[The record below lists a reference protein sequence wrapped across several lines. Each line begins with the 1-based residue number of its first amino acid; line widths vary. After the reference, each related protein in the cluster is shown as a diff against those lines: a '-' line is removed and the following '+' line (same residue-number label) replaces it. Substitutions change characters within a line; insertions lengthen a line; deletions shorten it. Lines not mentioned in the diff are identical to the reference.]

1 MAALASLDNR
11 PDELRKVEKSSNS
24 LVETSVG
31 DVENMP
37 SPGAARCR
45 LSNSGGSLSPSSI
58 HYPMSPPSS
67 IRCST
72 TTTATIKPKMQRRKR
87 MSPEQL
93 RLMSRR
99 IDPKQPLPSPH
110 TSPSKPALPVLYS
123 PSPRKRSRMQ
133 QKQPKCPIPSATPFS
148 SHTPKP
154 QLFQTCFDIWPGAPS
169 LGDLNH
175 DNVKCL
181 SELLKVRLSQAK
193 FRLIAALEAN
203 DNGRNDP
210 LYAQLKTESDDSWP
224 FTMMMRQKI
233 TLSHKRHQST
243 LPVTVGNGKNLTFQP
258 RQRRAPGSSAATT
271 SLGNHVRLVTDDSGK
286 LSVAVTPPPS
296 PANNKKRKRTTTHTT
311 KKSKTKPDQGTDY
324 DFIVLV
330 LFTYMCYY
338 QI

>member
-11 PDELRKVEKSSNS
+11 PDDLRKVEKYSSS
-24 LVETSVG
+24 LGERGVD

-45 LSNSGGSLSPSSI
+45 LSNALGDVSPLNGIHHSL
-58 HYPMSPPSS
+58 SPPSS
-67 IRCST
+67 TRI
-72 TTTATIKPKMQRRKR
+72 TTATIKPKIQQRRKR

-123 PSPRKRSRMQ
+123 PSPRKRSRLQ
-133 QKQPKCPIPSATPFS
+133 QKQPKCPIPSTTLPSFHS
-148 SHTPKP
+148 PKP

-203 DNGRNDP
+203 DDGRNDP

-258 RQRRAPGSSAATT
+258 RQRRAPGSSAAT
-271 SLGNHVRLVTDDSGK
+271 SLRNNVRLVTDDTGK
-286 LSVAVTPPPS
+286 LSVAVTPPAS
-296 PANNKKRKRTTTHTT
+296 PANSKKRKRPATSNAA
-311 KKSKTKPDQGTDY
+311 KKSNKTKSEDGN
-324 DFIVLV
+324 DFLDPFLCLVV
-330 LFTYMCYY
+330 LFTYM
-338 QI
+338 

>member
-11 PDELRKVEKSSNS
+11 PDDLRMVEKHSGS
-24 LVETSVG
+24 LGERGV
-31 DVENMP
+31 DDLENMP
-37 SPGAARCR
+37 SAGAARCR
-45 LSNSGGSLSPSSI
+45 LSNALGDVSPLNSLSPPPTSST
-58 HYPMSPPSS
+58 
-67 IRCST
+67 RT
-72 TTTATIKPKMQRRKR
+72 TTIKPKIQQRRKR

-123 PSPRKRSRMQ
+123 PSPRKRSRLQ
-133 QKQPKCPIPSATPFS
+133 QKQPKCPIPSTTLPS
-148 SHTPKP
+148 LHTPKP

-203 DNGRNDP
+203 DDGRNDP

-258 RQRRAPGSSAATT
+258 RQRRAPGSSAAAAT
-271 SLGNHVRLVTDDSGK
+271 SLRNYVRLVTDDSGK
-286 LSVAVTPPPS
+286 LSVAVTPPAS
-296 PANNKKRKRTTTHTT
+296 PANSKKRKRPTTSNAA
-311 KKSKTKPDQGTDY
+311 KKPNKIKSEDGK
-324 DFIVLV
+324 DFFGD
-330 LFTYMCYY
+330 LFFCFFLL
-338 QI
+338 IRND

>member
-1 MAALASLDNR
+1 MPLAHVSCSNGALTCRKVAALASLDNR
-11 PDELRKVEKSSNS
+11 LDDLRRVEKTSNNC
-24 LVETSVG
+24 LGDKGVD
-31 DVENMP
+31 DVENIP
-37 SPGAARCR
+37 STGAARCR
-45 LSNSGGSLSPSSI
+45 LSSLPLSPTRI
-58 HYPMSPPSS
+58 A
-67 IRCST
+67 T
-72 TTTATIKPKMQRRKR
+72 TIKPKIQQRRKR
-87 MSPEQL
+87 MSAEQL

-123 PSPRKRSRMQ
+123 PSPRKRSRLS
-133 QKQPKCPIPSATPFS
+133 QKQPKCPIPSATPCS
-148 SHTPKP
+148 SYTPKP

-203 DNGRNDP
+203 DDGRNDP

-243 LPVTVGNGKNLTFQP
+243 LPVTVGNGKNLSFQP

-271 SLGNHVRLVTDDSGK
+271 CLGNNNVRLVTDDSGK
-286 LSVAVTPPPS
+286 LSVAVTPPAS
-296 PANNKKRKRTTTHTT
+296 PANSKKRKRSTANTV
-311 KKSKTKPDQGTDY
+311 KKTKIKSEDGKCLTLY
-324 DFIVLV
+324 ACSFLSSCV
-330 LFTYMCYY
+330 TK
-338 QI
+338 